1 MKTVKTYQKPPHLIA
16 YFKDEAEKKALQDLA
31 HALDLSA
38 SEFLRL
44 LALPAA
50 AQVRALL
57 AKGANPR
64 AVAKKLRERIRINGG
79 AGR

>member
-1 MKTVKTYQKPPHLIA
+1 MPVATYKKPPHLIA

-57 AKGANPR
+57 KKGAAPR
-64 AVAKKLRERIRINGG
+64 AVAKRLRERVNGG